1 MKLAKIGFRMTMI
14 LLGLTSSVAWGADS
28 GGAAPSEIPLR
39 GVVLR
44 QALKDFAPEGAN
56 VQGLDLQASPVVAAD
71 ATFRA
76 KVEAMLGQPI
86 TLRLLQEISGEV
98 VLAYRRVGR
107 PLADAAV
114 PEQRISNGTVQVVV
128 LEAHLGAV
136 RVEGAK
142 HFSAER
148 MKATMRTRPGE
159 PLVAGTVFSDLDW
172 LNQNTF
178 RRVDLVYERGQDL
191 STTDVV
197 LRVTE
202 QRPWMGLIGYENEN
216 ADSLGRDRW
225 FAGVRAGNLWGAE
238 HQFSAIYTQGR
249 QASVYRGLSMDYTV
263 PFRWRDVLNV
273 SASIAE
279 PNVGGTVFDSKGR
292 SWRLALRYGGEF
304 ARTRLWQFGWAAGY
318 EVKSSD
324 NDILF
329 GGTTVF
335 SGAYETHEFFGEVSA
350 RRPGPT
356 GETTLKA
363 ALYLS
368 PGNIGS
374 KNSSADLSG
383 GGRSRIGARYAYAEM
398 GAGHKF
404 ALPRDF
410 FLNVATRLRLTNDR
424 LPASSQFGFGGAAQF
439 PGYAESSTMGDG
451 AAWAQAQVQSP
462 VFHVF
467 RSVPDP
473 LADAVR
479 FSAYYTAGEVL
490 TRNLTLLEINQGIRR
505 TRALESVALGATYEF
520 SRRFQINAV
529 YGWQLRSPA
538 TGIARSSRGHLS
550 AILNF

>member
-1 MKLAKIGFRMTMI
+1 MKLATLSLRLAVFVMVMTS
-14 LLGLTSSVAWGADS
+14 GVTWGADPS
-28 GGAAPSEIPLR
+28 VATAAVIPLR

-44 QALKDFAPEGAN
+44 QALKDFSPDGSS
-56 VQGLDLQASPVVAAD
+56 VQGLDVQASAVVAVD
-71 ATFRA
+71 PIFRTR
-76 KVEAMLGQPI
+76 VEAMLGQPI
-86 TLRLLQEISGEV
+86 TLRLLQEISAEV

-128 LEAHLGAV
+128 LEARLGTV

-142 HFSAER
+142 HFSPER
-148 MKATMRTRPGE
+148 MKAVLRTLPGE
-159 PLVAGTVFSDLDW
+159 PLVAGTLFSDLDW
-172 LNQNTF
+172 LNQNSF
-178 RRVDLVYERGQDL
+178 RRVDLVYERGRDL

-202 QRPWMGLIGYENEN
+202 QRPWMGLVGYENEN

-249 QASVYRGLSMDYTV
+249 QASVYRGLTTDYTV
-263 PFRWRDVLNV
+263 PFRWRDVLTV

-279 PNVGGTVFDSKGR
+279 PNVGGDVFDSKGR

-356 GETTLKA
+356 GESTLKA
-363 ALYLS
+363 ALYVS
-368 PGNIGS
+368 PGDIGS
-374 KNSSADLSG
+374 KNSSADLSA
-383 GGRSRIGARYAYAEM
+383 GGRSHIGARYAFVDL

-410 FLNVATRLRLTNDR
+410 FLNVSTRLRLTNDR

-439 PGYAESSTMGDG
+439 PGYAESAAMGDG

-467 RSVPDP
+467 RATPDP

-490 TRNLTLLEINQGIRR
+490 TRNLSVLEFNQGIRKAR
-505 TRALESVALGATYEF
+505 QLESFALGATYEF
-520 SRRFQINAV
+520 SRRFQLNAV